1 MNENKEFDISKFPV
15 KLEIQVRSYEVDF
28 QNVVN
33 NAVYFN
39 YFELARIDYRK
50 KMGYNILPN
59 GTFSDGLLFF
69 VARNECNYLAPAYLD
84 NELIIHT
91 RIEFIKNSSLGFEHL
106 IFNKTTNQFIAHG
119 KGVIVNVDPLNLT
132 PALIPETVIDEIKAF
147 DKEVL
152 ILREN

>member
-1 MNENKEFDISKFPV
+1 MNDTYDISIFPV

-50 KMGYNILPN
+50 KMGYSLNPN

-69 VARNECNYLAPAYLD
+69 VAHNECDYFSPAYLD
-84 NELIIHT
+84 NELIIYT
-91 RIEFIKNSSLGFEHL
+91 RIDYIKNSSLNFEHL
-106 IFNKTTNQFIAHG
+106 IFNKTTNQFIAKG
-119 KGVIVNVDPLNLT
+119 SGVIVNVDPITLNPT
-132 PALIPETVIDEIKAF
+132 PIPDKMIKEIKSF
-147 DKEVL
+147 DKTVKVF
-152 ILREN
+152 R

>member
-1 MNENKEFDISKFPV
+1 MNQNFDLSKFPV

-50 KMGYNILPN
+50 KMGYSLNPN

-69 VARNECNYLAPAYLD
+69 VAHNECDYFAPAYLD
-84 NELIIHT
+84 NNLIIFT
-91 RIEFIKNSSLGFEHL
+91 RIDYIKNSSLNFEHL
-106 IFNKTTNQFIAHG
+106 IYNESTKQFIARG
-119 KGVIVNVDPLNLT
+119 SGVIVNVDPINLA
-132 PALIPETVIDEIKAF
+132 PESIPEKMIEEIKSF
-147 DKEVL
+147 DKEVK
-152 ILREN
+152 ILR

>member
-1 MNENKEFDISKFPV
+1 MNQNFDLSKFPV

-50 KMGYNILPN
+50 KMGYSLNPN

-69 VARNECNYLAPAYLD
+69 VAHNECDYFAPAYLD
-84 NELIIHT
+84 NDLIIYT
-91 RIEFIKNSSLGFEHL
+91 RIDYIKNSSLNFEHL
-106 IFNKTTNQFIAHG
+106 IYNKSTEQFIVRG
-119 KGVIVNVDPLNLT
+119 SGVIVNVDPINLT
-132 PALIPETVIDEIKAF
+132 PASIPENMIEEIKSF
-147 DKEVL
+147 DKEVK
-152 ILREN
+152 IIR

>member
-1 MNENKEFDISKFPV
+1 MNKEFDVLKFPV

-50 KMGYNILPN
+50 KMGYSLNPN

-69 VARNECNYLAPAYLD
+69 VAHNECDYFSPAYLD
-84 NELIIHT
+84 NELIIYT
-91 RIEFIKNSSLGFEHL
+91 RIDYIKNSSLNFEHL
-106 IFNKTTNQFIAHG
+106 IYNKSTEQFIARG
-119 KGVIVNVDPLNLT
+119 SGVIVNVDPITMNPST
-132 PALIPETVIDEIKAF
+132 IPDSMIEEIKAF
-147 DKEVL
+147 DKEVR
-152 ILREN
+152 IFR

>member
-1 MNENKEFDISKFPV
+1 MNQNFDLSKFPV

-50 KMGYNILPN
+50 KMGYSLNPN

-69 VARNECNYLAPAYLD
+69 VAHNECDYFAPAYLD
-84 NELIIHT
+84 NDLIIYT
-91 RIEFIKNSSLGFEHL
+91 RIDYIKNSSLNFEHL
-106 IFNKTTNQFIAHG
+106 IYNKSTEQFIVRG
-119 KGVIVNVDPLNLT
+119 SGVIVNVDPINLT
-132 PALIPETVIDEIKAF
+132 PASIPENMIEEIKSF
-147 DKEVL
+147 DKEVK
-152 ILREN
+152 ILR